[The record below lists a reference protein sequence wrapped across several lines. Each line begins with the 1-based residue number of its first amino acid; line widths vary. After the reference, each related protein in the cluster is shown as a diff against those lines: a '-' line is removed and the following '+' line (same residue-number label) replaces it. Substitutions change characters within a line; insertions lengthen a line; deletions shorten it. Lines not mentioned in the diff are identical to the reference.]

1 MKFTVRVLKYTL
13 KDVKKINELH
23 AFDIL
28 EIPGEIFHQDAKQ
41 CIFTFEH
48 HTNATPTIHDIV
60 NILKLRI

>member
-28 EIPGEIFHQDAKQ
+28 QIPGKIFHQDGKQ
-41 CIFTFEH
+41 CIFTL
-48 HTNATPTIHDIV
+48 NTIPMQH
-60 NILKLRI
+60 LPYMTS